1 MKLYPITV
9 KKMHLLEAGQFI
21 IRTTTDITNLGLTLA
36 QDADIAQLHASL
48 MSQSPTFELAIMQ
61 VRSQAETSELAALDS
76 IRDKKFTTLKRA
88 FSVFENTDDSTE
100 KTAYN
105 LVKLL
110 LNNYKDIDVLNY
122 EAESL
127 AIDRLILDLN
137 NATYATAVQTLS
149 LQNHISNLETA
160 NNNFKTKF
168 SARSSNTINTVV
180 YDSKLL
186 RKNIFETYK
195 ELADFAVVMAKRR
208 PADAYYSSVLTA
220 INAGR
225 EYFANIIAR
234 REGATSTT

>member
-21 IRTTTDITNLGLTLA
+21 IRTTTDITNLGLNLA

-48 MSQSPTFELAIMQ
+48 VSQSPTFELAIMQ

-127 AIDRLILDLN
+127 AIDRMILDLN
-137 NATYATAVQTLS
+137 NATYTTAVQTLS
-149 LQNHISNLETA
+149 LQSHISNLETA

-195 ELADFAVVMAKRR
+195 E
-208 PADAYYSSVLTA
+208 
-220 INAGR
+220 
-225 EYFANIIAR
+225 
-234 REGATSTT
+234 